1 MTSGYY
7 SFVDDKIVPVGQ
19 TLPGRKHED
28 MPSKVHDY
36 NAYRKA
42 WRKTPKGSAGVKR
55 SAHLWEASQYDH
67 GVRVSSL
74 LDSAAVQQGARGKLT
89 KLI

>member
-1 MTSGYY
+1 M
-7 SFVDDKIVPVGQ
+7 
-19 TLPGRKHED
+19 
-28 MPSKVHDY
+28 HDY

-42 WRKTPKGSAGVKR
+42 WRKTPQGSASSKR
-55 SAHLWEASQYDH
+55 SNHLWEAKQYDH
-67 GVRVSSL
+67 GVRVSL